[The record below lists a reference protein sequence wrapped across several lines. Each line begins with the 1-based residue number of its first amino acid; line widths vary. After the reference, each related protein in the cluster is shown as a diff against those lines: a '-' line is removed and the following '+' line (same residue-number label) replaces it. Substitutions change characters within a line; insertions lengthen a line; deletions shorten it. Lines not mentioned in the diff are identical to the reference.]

1 MKRGADP
8 CVKQSLSLKELT
20 PQELLQLTGQIL
32 DELSAR
38 KIVRTSNNPVG
49 GYTEWLVSKCLS
61 LTLCRNSEKGF
72 DSTGKDGAKYEIKAR
87 RVTPANKSRQ
97 LSAIR
102 NIEGEHF
109 DFLIAVVYNKFFEVI
124 LALKIPRAVVVA
136 KSSYVK
142 STNSYKL
149 MAEDSL
155 KDEPGVVDIAPSLR
169 KR

>member
-1 MKRGADP
+1 MSQRLG
-8 CVKQSLSLKELT
+8 
-20 PQELLQLTGQIL
+20 
-32 DELSAR
+32 
-38 KIVRTSNNPVG
+38 
-49 GYTEWLVSKCLS
+49 

-72 DSTGKDGAKYEIKAR
+72 DATDKSGVKYEIKAR

-109 DFLIAVVYNKFFEVI
+109 NFLIAVVYNKDFDVI
-124 LALKIPRAVVVA
+124 LALKIPRSVVVA

-149 MAEDSL
+149 VAEDSL
-155 KDEPGVVDIAPSLR
+155 KDEPGVEDIAHLL
-169 KR
+169 K